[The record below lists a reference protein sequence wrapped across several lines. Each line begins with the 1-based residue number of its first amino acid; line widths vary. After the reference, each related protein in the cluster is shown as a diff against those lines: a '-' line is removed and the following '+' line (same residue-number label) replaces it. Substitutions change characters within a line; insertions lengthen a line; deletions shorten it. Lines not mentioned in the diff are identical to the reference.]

1 MERDNQ
7 NSIANSNSLES
18 VNELPTQG
26 LSVTPDTSG
35 SMTEQA
41 PVQVEQVKTASSTH
55 TGNISKKQE
64 RFLAFLLS
72 KNLLTT
78 EQWQTLTTEISGPEA
93 KDLELL
99 LVKGEYIK
107 GENLTKAKVV
117 SRLKNKPP

>member
-64 RFLAFLLS
+64 RFLAFL
-72 KNLLTT
+72 
-78 EQWQTLTTEISGPEA
+78 
-93 KDLELL
+93 
-99 LVKGEYIK
+99 
-107 GENLTKAKVV
+107 
-117 SRLKNKPP
+117 